1 MNCSPPGSSFHGISQ
16 AKILEWVAI
25 FFSRGSSRARDQT
38 CVSCIAG
45 RCFTTE
51 PPEKTRGNLSCSY
64 RGSFPGCFSSPRSSY
79 FILEWAPIT
88 QPRWHP
94 AGIVSFLCPSSKLR
108 AFSTRVRPGNPQE
121 CTESGPSAPV
131 GTPSQSINR
140 RPAAVPQPGAYLS
153 SHLRA
158 VETNGKNWLQV
169 AKIHQ
174 FSSHKPVHSQQ
185 TGGSPAL
192 TEPHLLCDTR

>member
-38 CVSCIAG
+38 YVSCITG
-45 RCFTTE
+45 RFFTTE

-64 RGSFPGCFSSPRSSY
+64 RGSFPGCFSSPRFPY
-79 FILEWAPIT
+79 FVLEWAPIT

-108 AFSTRVRPGNPQE
+108 AFSALVSGQE
-121 CTESGPSAPV
+121 IHKNAQNQDPVLLLGP
-131 GTPSQSINR
+131 
-140 RPAAVPQPGAYLS
+140 
-153 SHLRA
+153 HL
-158 VETNGKNWLQV
+158 K
-169 AKIHQ
+169 
-174 FSSHKPVHSQQ
+174 
-185 TGGSPAL
+185 AL
-192 TEPHLLCDTR
+192 TGDQLQRLSLGLIYPPILELLRQMGKIGFKWPKFTSFHPRSLSTLSRQGGLLP